1 MLKLNVLEDVLHV
14 PQLLNVM
21 FVNQGTIK
29 PRRVSVILAIHYV
42 KHVMVLL
49 KPIVYLAIKATYMK
63 ITNAWHVLIQIVWNV
78 KLQLTAQNA
87 HLDIMNKSKMEGLN
101 MIAKNAQII
110 VSIAMMETVVINVNP
125 DLFGLILLKH
135 VSNVP

>member
-1 MLKLNVLEDVLHV
+1 MNVLEDVLHV

-63 ITNAWHVLIQIVWNV
+63 ITNA
-78 KLQLTAQNA
+78 
-87 HLDIMNKSKMEGLN
+87 
-101 MIAKNAQII
+101 
-110 VSIAMMETVVINVNP
+110 
-125 DLFGLILLKH
+125 
-135 VSNVP
+135 